1 MVKKEFEVDDILYVV
16 KFDENTFSLYVNGL
30 KSKKQTSKIDYD
42 EFDSFDSDDGPVKQ
56 VFYRSNLVKAKN
68 PMKVYVNAVKF
79 VESIVGKR
87 KPYYLTYT
95 ANEKKKV
102 HLYNSVAEKIANK
115 YGYNLLIEEKKFK
128 FFRKT
133 IEI

>member
-1 MVKKEFEVDDILYVV
+1 MVKKEFEFDDILYVV
-16 KFDENTFSLYVNGL
+16 KFDENTFSLYVDGL
-30 KSKKQTSKIDYD
+30 KSKKQTSKIVYD

-87 KPYYLTYT
+87 KPYYFTYT

-115 YGYNLLIEEKKFK
+115 YGYNLVIEGKKFK
-128 FFRKT
+128 FFRKA
-133 IEI
+133 I